1 MGSTAQVRTRSA
13 SALAGTLLVLLGVLL
28 LLTATGTVSF
38 GIWLKL
44 FDFWPVILVLI
55 GAEFILADAP
65 LAMRAGIVTA
75 ALLAAIAIAFAA
87 MPEYEP
93 AEPLRVSYTEP
104 ANDVEALN
112 LNASFFGGDVAI
124 TSEPPADGPSPA
136 LMVAEFADRPAR
148 VVRGRAGSELTI
160 DVVSSGPYLS
170 RSSADG
176 NHTSVETVSLPFG
189 LADWALTMSPGRWME
204 AEINIDAFAADLHL
218 DLRHVNVRRLS
229 VEGAV
234 ADLAVHLPVGAGQT
248 QVDIAAGVANVEF
261 VVPDGVAALV
271 EIDSLS
277 ESIQINSSRFVETE
291 NGYRSVGYS
300 EAENR
305 VLIDIES
312 LAANVTIKATGDAVE
327 R

>member
-1 MGSTAQVRTRSA
+1 M
-13 SALAGTLLVLLGVLL
+13 
-28 LLTATGTVSF
+28 
-38 GIWLKL
+38 
-44 FDFWPVILVLI
+44 ILVLI

-75 ALLAAIAIAFAA
+75 ALLAAIAIAFAT

-104 ANDVEALN
+104 ANDVEALH

-124 TSEPPADGPSPA
+124 TSVPPTDRPSHA

-148 VVRGRAGSELTI
+148 VIRGRLGNELTI

-189 LADWALTMSPGRWME
+189 LADWALTMSPEKE
-204 AEINIDAFAADLHL
+204 AEINIDAFAAELHL

-248 QVDIAAGVANVEF
+248 QVDIAAGVADVEF

-277 ESIQINSSRFVETE
+277 ESIQIDSSRFVETE

-312 LAANVTIKATGDAVE
+312 LAANVTIKAAGDAVE